1 MGSGVVSPPYLYYSD
16 RCMEESEQRDAWSFK
31 LEALRLV
38 NGDQLRSP
46 LESMLTFLF
55 EAADE
60 LEELKFLST
69 M

>member
-1 MGSGVVSPPYLYYSD
+1 
-16 RCMEESEQRDAWSFK
+16 MEESEQRDAWSFK